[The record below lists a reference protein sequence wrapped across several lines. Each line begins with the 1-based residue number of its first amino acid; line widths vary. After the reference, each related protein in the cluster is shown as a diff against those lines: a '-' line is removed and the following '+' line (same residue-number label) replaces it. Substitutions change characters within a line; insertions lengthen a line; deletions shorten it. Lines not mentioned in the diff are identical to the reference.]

1 MERKPMHKN
10 PGGENDFCPTTV
22 YECQYPGG
30 GGRAKMRGS
39 LNCLFRQK
47 SPIPGGME
55 WKSWI
60 TPEDAWI

>member
-10 PGGENDFCPTTV
+10 PGGENDFCPTRFMNANI
-22 YECQYPGG
+22 
-30 GGRAKMRGS
+30 RAAGEGENES